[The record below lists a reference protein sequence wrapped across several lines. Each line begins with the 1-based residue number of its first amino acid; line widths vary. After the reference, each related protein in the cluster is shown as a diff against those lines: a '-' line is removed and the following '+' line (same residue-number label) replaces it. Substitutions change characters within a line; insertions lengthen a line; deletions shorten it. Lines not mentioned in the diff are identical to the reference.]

1 MSYAQ
6 PLPAVTGHWWALAV
20 RGGVAILFGLAALV
34 RPGIALEALILL
46 FGAYVLV
53 DGVFSIVGVF
63 GGARGGMPRWLLFLE
78 GVVGIVVGLITFVF
92 PVITAFVLYFLIIIW
107 ALVTGVAEIVTA
119 IRLRQEITGEWAL
132 ILSGILS
139 IIFAVVLLFS
149 GAIGVFTL
157 VWVIGIYA
165 IIFGVLLLITA
176 FQVRGQQHSN
186 GGGGSRPSRV
196 N

>member
-1 MSYAQ
+1 MQSQ
-6 PLPAVTGHWWALAV
+6 SQLPAATGHWWALAV
-20 RGGVAILFGLAALV
+20 RGGIAILFGLAALL

-53 DGVFSIVGVF
+53 DGVFSVVGVF
-63 GGARGGMPRWLLFLE
+63 GGARGDMPRWLQLLE
-78 GVVGIVVGLITFVF
+78 GVVGILVGLITFVF
-92 PVITAFVLYFLIIIW
+92 PVITAFLLYFLIIIW
-107 ALVTGVAEIVTA
+107 AIVTGLAEIATA

-132 ILSGILS
+132 ILSGAISIL
-139 IIFAVVLLFS
+139 FAIVLLFS

-176 FQVRGQQHSN
+176 FQVRSHHGD
-186 GGGGSRPSRV
+186 GGGGSRRPSRV

>member
-1 MSYAQ
+1 M
-6 PLPAVTGHWWALAV
+6 PAVTGHWWALAL
-20 RGGVAILFGLAALV
+20 RGGVAILFGLAALL
-34 RPGIALEALILL
+34 RPGIALETLILL
-46 FGAYVLV
+46 FGAYALV

-78 GVVGIVVGLITFVF
+78 GVVGVLVGLITFVF
-92 PVITAFVLYFLIIIW
+92 PILTVFLLYFLIIIW
-107 ALVTGVAEIVTA
+107 ALVTGIAEIATA

-132 ILSGILS
+132 ILGGLISIL
-139 IIFAVVLLFS
+139 FAVVLLFS

-176 FQVRGQQHSN
+176 FQVRGHQS
-186 GGGGSRPSRV
+186 GGGGGQSSRV